1 MIRSTLNANFQI
13 KQDSR
18 RVEGGTEYLSRVF
31 YKDTCIANFVLEFVP
46 HEKGIK
52 KGKKP
57 IKYDLPMTP
66 QQYIEIYGYMAE
78 WRRQWLLGNKIG
90 WNDSLIVDVE

>member
-1 MIRSTLNANFQI
+1 MNNDFSI

-18 RVEGGTEYLSRVF
+18 RVEGGQEYLKRVF

-57 IKYDLPMTP
+57 ITYDLPMTP
-66 QQYIEIYGYMAE
+66 QQYVQTYGYMAE
-78 WRRQWLLGNKIG
+78 WRRQWLLGNKIE
-90 WNDSLIVDVE
+90 WNDSLMVNVNG